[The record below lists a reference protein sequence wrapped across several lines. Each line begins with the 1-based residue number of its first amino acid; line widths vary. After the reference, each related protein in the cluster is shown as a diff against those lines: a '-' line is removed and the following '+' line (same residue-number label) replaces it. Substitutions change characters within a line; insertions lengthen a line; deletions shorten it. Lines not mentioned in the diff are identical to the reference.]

1 MSSAITAPP
10 LNPSGAET
18 TEEFHCFPELPAEL
32 RVRVWQMAYDAI
44 PNTLVYRFRLEFSS
58 IPDSVS
64 SDDDD
69 EEEAEAPQAFLVPLE
84 EVRHLTRELRSFRS
98 VNREARYEGESLFDG
113 SLRLNQ
119 TEQGGTTDLY
129 PPINLPWKANR
140 NFFCFVNL
148 DGSVL
153 QCLDTASTIWID
165 HAFTTVRMLG
175 LGMDNAVDFG
185 IEALGGY
192 SSFAEFILLF
202 TEVHDVALVGD
213 RLMSE
218 AELQNIDDDL
228 RSTFTLSCWN
238 DWVGRVQEDVFG
250 SHFNDPRIFTT
261 EQHLEILEFFTE
273 YMLACFS
280 GVQSESSGW
289 LSEIGYGMIFRTKK
303 DVGYL
308 LLRDFTWEELFGEE
322 MLSGAFSDGML
333 SEEFS
338 EWDESD

>member
-1 MSSAITAPP
+1 MSSAITTPP
-10 LNPSGAET
+10 PNPVGGET
-18 TEEFHCFPELPAEL
+18 PKEFHFFPELPAEL
-32 RVRVWQMAYDAI
+32 RVRIWQMAYDAI

-58 IPDSVS
+58 TPS
-64 SDDDD
+64 SSLIS
-69 EEEAEAPQAFLVPLE
+69 ESEEAEVPQAFLVPLDE
-84 EVRHLTRELRSFRS
+84 MRHLTRELRSLRR
-98 VNREARYEGESLFDG
+98 VNREARHEGESLFDG

-129 PPINLPWKANR
+129 PPINLPWKANQ

-153 QCLDTASTIWID
+153 RCLDRASRVLID
-165 HAFTTVRMLG
+165 QAFTTVRMLG
-175 LGMDNAVDFG
+175 LGMDSAVDFG
-185 IEALGGY
+185 IEALSGS
-192 SSFAEFILLF
+192 SSFTEFILLF

-213 RLMSE
+213 RLWSK
-218 AELQNIDDDL
+218 AELQNIDDEL
-228 RSTFTLSCWN
+228 RSTFTLSCWD

-250 SHFNDPRIFTT
+250 SHFNDPRIVTK
-261 EQHLEILEFFTE
+261 EQHLEIMEFFYE
-273 YMLACFS
+273 YMLPCFS

-303 DVGYL
+303 DLDYL
-308 LLRDFTWEELFGEE
+308 LLDDFTLGELLGGEI
-322 MLSGAFSDGML
+322 LGGTSSNGML